1 MGISRSHATFLIL
14 VGSTALTL
22 KTINGQTPATAPP
35 SFEVASIKVSEPPTP
50 GQFGQGKV
58 RFGMQVDAGRV
69 NVQLMSLMDLIAAA
83 YRVKPYQVSGPSW
96 LTTERFDIVA
106 KIPEGVSRDL
116 VPEMLQSLLA
126 ERFRLTIHRENKEH
140 AVYALV
146 VGKGVPKLK
155 ESAPDADAAPSDG
168 DPGASPNGP
177 GGQMRINDAPGGQ
190 IGINRDAKGV
200 VITGGRTGTMRMS
213 IAPGGTMRMEGSKMT
228 TAALADMLSRFV
240 DRPIVDMTGLTG
252 NYQVSLDLSMED
264 MRFAARNAGM
274 MPAGPGGGGREG
286 GPGGDVARP
295 AGDSASDPSGGSS
308 IFAAIQT
315 LGLKL
320 EPRKAP
326 AEVIVIDHLE
336 KTPTDN

>member
-1 MGISRSHATFLIL
+1 MRTSRSHATFLML
-14 VGSTALTL
+14 LGSTALTL
-22 KTINGQTPATAPP
+22 KTLNGQTPATAPP
-35 SFEVASIKVSEPPTP
+35 SFEVASIKASEPPTP

-96 LTTERFDIVA
+96 LRTERFDIVA

-140 AVYALV
+140 AVYA
-146 VGKGVPKLK
+146 KLK
-155 ESAPDADAAPSDG
+155 ESAPDADAAPSEG

-190 IGINRDAKGV
+190 VGINRDGKGV

-213 IAPGGTMRMEGSKMT
+213 MAPGGTMRMEGSKMT
-228 TAALADMLSRFV
+228 TAVLADMLSRFV

-252 NYQVSLDLSMED
+252 NYQVTLDLSIED

-274 MPAGPGGGGREG
+274 MPAGAGGGGREG
-286 GPGGDVARP
+286 GPGGSPGGPGGDVARP
-295 AGDSASDPSGGSS
+295 PGDSASDPSGGSS

-326 AEVIVIDHLE
+326 AEAIVIDHLE